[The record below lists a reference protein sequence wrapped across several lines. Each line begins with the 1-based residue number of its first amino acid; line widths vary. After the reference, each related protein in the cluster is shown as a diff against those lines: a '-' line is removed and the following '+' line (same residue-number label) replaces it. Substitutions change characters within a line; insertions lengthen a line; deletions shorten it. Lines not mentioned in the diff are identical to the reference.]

1 LKDVAR
7 NVGDCAI
14 HLGLELGLEMM
25 TIEDTL
31 VLYQNDMKGQILD
44 VITKWKS
51 SSEVKT
57 IRMLMKAFQS
67 AEPRGYKF
75 LREKYR

>member
-44 VITKWKS
+44 VMTKWKCS
-51 SSEVKT
+51 REVKT
-57 IRMLMKAFQS
+57 IRMLMKAFHS
-67 AEPRGYKF
+67 AELRGYKF

>member
-44 VITKWKS
+44 VMTKWKS

-57 IRMLMKAFQS
+57 ISMLMKAFHS